1 MKRFLYPLSFL
12 GPSVLLLAAFVYLP
26 LIVTFEY
33 SLQHYKLTE
42 PGQDSFV
49 GLQNYLYLLSDKAFQ
64 MTLLNNAFILLFVLA
79 VGLVLSIIMG
89 IVLNKKNVLTPL
101 LTALIIIPWALP
113 PLINGIIWKFI
124 FFPGYG
130 FLNKLLL
137 LTGVIDEP
145 IAWTSSRLGIL
156 VVVSLAVVWRSVPF
170 GAVLVLANLQH
181 ISQEYY
187 DAFYMDGGSP
197 WQAFRRITLPLI
209 APSLAIIVVTFLSTA
224 VSVFDEIIAL
234 SGYRFESQS
243 LEVYTYMTTFN
254 FLDFGTGSAVSY
266 IAMLLSGIIGYFY
279 IRYMKI
285 R

>member
-49 GLQNYLYLLSDKAFQ
+49 GLLNYLYLLSDKAFQ

-89 IVLNKKNVLTPL
+89 LVLNKKNILTPL

-137 LTGVIDEP
+137 LTGIIDEP

-181 ISQEYY
+181 IPQEYY